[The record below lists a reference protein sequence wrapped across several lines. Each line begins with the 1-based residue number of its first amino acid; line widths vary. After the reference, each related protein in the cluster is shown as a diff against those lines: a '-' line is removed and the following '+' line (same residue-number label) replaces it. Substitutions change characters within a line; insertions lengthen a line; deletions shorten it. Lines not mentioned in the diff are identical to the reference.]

1 MCSAE
6 RLSQLWVHGRLIDES
21 NPRAPVLAVAGAWMP
36 LCRWQAGA
44 DHPLWTKPV
53 GSRPGSQATPGWLA
67 LTTSAGCSGHQLS
80 VWPMTLAPCTSP
92 LAVQSVDGLPV
103 MCNALAP
110 CPSYPTLQPPISR
123 SVSDSPSP
131 SSIERMVSSRCQAG
145 STSRAALLGQV
156 VNPRVCARGHP
167 MDLAEVRVGWSGRV
181 GNFSVLKQHEQR

>member
-1 MCSAE
+1 MAE
-6 RLSQLWVHGRLIDES
+6 RLSQLWVNGWLIAES
-21 NPRAPVLAVAGAWMP
+21 NPRAAALAVAGARMP

-53 GSRPGSQATPGWLA
+53 GSRPGSQATPG
-67 LTTSAGCSGHQLS
+67 
-80 VWPMTLAPCTSP
+80 
-92 LAVQSVDGLPV
+92 
-103 MCNALAP
+103 CNALAP

-145 STSRAALLGQV
+145 STSKAALLGQV

-167 MDLAEVRVGWSGRV
+167 MDLAEVRVGGLGEWEIFRDLTQPKRHG
-181 GNFSVLKQHEQR
+181 